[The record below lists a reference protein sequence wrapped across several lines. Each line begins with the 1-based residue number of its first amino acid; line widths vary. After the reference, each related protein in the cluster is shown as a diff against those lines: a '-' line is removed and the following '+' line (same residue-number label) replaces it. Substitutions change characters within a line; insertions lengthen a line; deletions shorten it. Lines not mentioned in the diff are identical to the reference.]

1 MAILREKMLLVGQV
15 NPPVITQTDY
25 CGVYLS
31 EKDDIPSLVRSLSGA
46 PLHVEHNGQVC
57 VGKVLQGWKDPATQ
71 TLWALSELDLS
82 TASGAFAAAAV
93 EGGTFREFSLGYT
106 SKLGRNPQ
114 TGRLEASDKRI
125 TELSIVKNGAR
136 PSCHIH
142 AHSGKDTRSSIYKR
156 GPTR

>member
-1 MAILREKMLLVGQV
+1 MLIAGQV
-15 NPPVITQTDY
+15 NPEPESRPDY

-31 EKDDIPSLVRSLSGA
+31 EKDDIPSLVRSLNGT
-46 PLHVEHNGQVC
+46 PLRVEHNGNTC
-57 VGKVLQGWKDPATQ
+57 VGKVLQGWTDPSTKCV
-71 TLWALSELDLS
+71 WALAELDLS

-106 SKLGRNPQ
+106 SKLGRNPH

-156 GPTR
+156 PPTTR